1 MELEFQPEAL
11 EAAAAEALE
20 RGIGARGLRAVLERV
35 MTRIMYDIPSQPDI
49 VKVTVT
55 PACVKEGAQ
64 PILERDAKRVRGPV
78 GKREEPKRRD
88 VS

>member
-1 MELEFQPEAL
+1 M
-11 EAAAAEALE
+11 EAAADEALE
-20 RGIGARGLRAVLERV
+20 RGIGARGLRAVLEGV
-35 MTRIMYDIPSQPDI
+35 MTQIMYDIPSQSDI

-64 PILERDAKRVRGPV
+64 PILERDAKRVRRPRGEQAET
-78 GKREEPKRRD
+78 RRRD